1 LRYTNA
7 FDPCRPAFIQGVG
20 LTAKQPKLA
29 KAESAAYIKLADLII
44 FPLRDLIDD
53 ATIEQMQ
60 SCSRAVGERL
70 DRYFDIEQTELPLNT
85 SANAPAMRPFLPRWR
100 RGLNQWT
107 EDIPSLFR
115 FVRNDTAG
123 VLRRV
128 QAGEEVTITVNG
140 QPVAVIGAVQPRRRR
155 WLTKGELVKR
165 LETSRADAGLRED
178 LAELAGESTDD
189 LDEL

>member
-1 LRYTNA
+1 M
-7 FDPCRPAFIQGVG
+7 
-20 LTAKQPKLA
+20 TAKQQKLA
-29 KAESAAYIKLADLII
+29 GAESAAYIKLADLII

-53 ATIEQMQ
+53 ATIERMQ

-100 RGLNQWT
+100 SGLNQWT

-140 QPVAVIGAVQPRRRR
+140 QPVAVIAAVQPRRRR

-165 LETSRADAGLRED
+165 LETSQADAGLREE
-178 LAELAGESTDD
+178 LAELAGETTDD